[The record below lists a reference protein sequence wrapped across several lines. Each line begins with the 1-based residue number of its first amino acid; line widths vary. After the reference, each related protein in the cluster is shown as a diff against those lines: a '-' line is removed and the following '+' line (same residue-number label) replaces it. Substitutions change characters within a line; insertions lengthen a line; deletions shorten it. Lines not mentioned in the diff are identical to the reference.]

1 MHFEMGE
8 RGKRKWLRLK
18 MGGPVN
24 ESEGKNR
31 STGGQP

>member
-1 MHFEMGE
+1 MGLE
-8 RGKRKWLRLK
+8 NSRALRLK

-24 ESEGKNR
+24 ESEEKNK